1 MGKKKQFVVVGLGR
15 FGQTVAQELMRLGH
29 EVLGIDTDAKLVA
42 SMADRLTRA
51 ATADAG
57 DEKVLEELGVKQFDA
72 ALVAIGENIEG
83 SILATL
89 ALKSVGVKKVWVK
102 ALNEAHHRIIDKL
115 KADRIIHPEFEM
127 GLRVAQSLDRP
138 EVVDYISLGNDHF
151 IVEILLKASL
161 DNTRVG
167 EFKLKCDGKAEV
179 LALRQGNEV
188 VSHPEDHLLM
198 REGNHLVL
206 MGQLD
211 ELRRLADYL

>member
-1 MGKKKQFVVVGLGR
+1 MGRKKQFVVVGLGR

-29 EVLGIDTDAKLVA
+29 EVLGIDTDSKLVA
-42 SMADRLTRA
+42 AMADRLTRA
-51 ATADAG
+51 ASADAS

-102 ALNEAHHRIIDKL
+102 ALNESHHRILDKL

-138 EVVDYISLGNDHF
+138 EVVDYISLGSDHF
-151 IVEILLKASL
+151 IVEILLKAAL

-179 LALRQGNEV
+179 LALRQGKDV
-188 VSHPEDHLLM
+188 ISRPADHVTL

-211 ELRRLADYL
+211 ELRKLADYL